1 MPRAQLRIHAYT
13 FTMLGVLRTLHRLG
27 LVACVLSCLA
37 TSPIAHAQD
46 TPSDMRDSLRT
57 YLWLSASATLL
68 SASLASVYGLKI
80 SAIYDQAQTVPGV
93 SPERVILR
101 QHARNAEVTAD
112 VFFTATGALAITTGV
127 LLWLVLHEDAPPP
140 AARADSSG
148 VTPLLSPRAAGLAWR
163 GSLP

>member
-1 MPRAQLRIHAYT
+1 
-13 FTMLGVLRTLHRLG
+13 MLGVLRTLHRLC
-27 LVACVLSCLA
+27 LVACALSCLVSSHRA
-37 TSPIAHAQD
+37 RAQD

-101 QHARNAEVTAD
+101 HNARHAEVTAD
-112 VFFTATGALAITTGV
+112 VFFAATGALAITTGI
-127 LLWLVLHEDAPPP
+127 LLWQLLHEQAPPP
-140 AARADSSG
+140 TAAVSG